1 MENKMMYSLNS
12 NIDVDGKRYHVQT
25 EKLGWQIVTLVF
37 EGGAV
42 IARHKKDLSEVGAVE
57 MSPNDFATLMK
68 AQHQAVI
75 GEIHSHNKT
84 VNSNNGQATSE
95 AGALDDVVYGPSTL
109 PETPPKKVHGNS
121 DTTKNDDLI
130 SRFLNEWAD
139 EEEPE
144 KK

>member
-1 MENKMMYSLNS
+1 MMYSLNS

-42 IARHKKDLSEVGAVE
+42 IARHKKDLSEMGAVE
-57 MSPNDFATLMK
+57 MSPNECATFMK

-75 GEIHSHNKT
+75 SEIRSHNKT
-84 VNSNNGQATSE
+84 VNSNGQANGNGQTLE
-95 AGALDDVVYGPSTL
+95 DVVCGPSTL
-109 PETPPKKVHGNS
+109 PGTRPKKVPNNDDS
-121 DTTKNDDLI
+121 TKSDDLI
-130 SRFLNEWAD
+130 SKFLNEWAD

>member
-57 MSPNDFATLMK
+57 MSPDEFATLMK
-68 AQHQAVI
+68 EQHQAVI
-75 GEIHSHNKT
+75 NEIHTHTKT
-84 VNSNNGQATSE
+84 VAENNGQPKSVVDS
-95 AGALDDVVYGPSTL
+95 LDDVVYGPSTL

-121 DTTKNDDLI
+121 ETTKNDDLI

>member
-1 MENKMMYSLNS
+1 MMYSLNS

-57 MSPNDFATLMK
+57 MSPGDFATLMK
-68 AQHQAVI
+68 TQHQAVI
-75 GEIHSHNKT
+75 SEIRSHTKT
-84 VNSNNGQATSE
+84 VAENNGQPKS
-95 AGALDDVVYGPSTL
+95 VVDTLEEVVGPSTL
-109 PETPPKKVHGNS
+109 PTNPLKKNHNDDNGNKS
-121 DTTKNDDLI
+121 DDLI
-130 SRFLNEWAD
+130 SKFLNEWAD

-144 KK
+144 QK

>member
-1 MENKMMYSLNS
+1 MMYSLNS

-42 IARHKKDLSEVGAVE
+42 IARRKHDLSEVGTVE

-75 GEIHSHNKT
+75 GEIRSQTRTANA
-84 VNSNNGQATSE
+84 NNGQQSSE
-95 AGALDDVVYGPSTL
+95 GGSLEEVVCGSSTL
-109 PETPPKKVHGNS
+109 PESPVKKVPSN
-121 DTTKNDDLI
+121 DITTRNDDLI
-130 SRFLNEWAD
+130 SKFLNEWAD
-139 EEEPE
+139 EEEPG
-144 KK
+144 K

>member
-1 MENKMMYSLNS
+1 MMYSLNS

-42 IARHKKDLSEVGAVE
+42 IARHKKDLSDVGAVE

-75 GEIHSHNKT
+75 SEIRSHTKT
-84 VNSNNGQATSE
+84 VNANNGQIT
-95 AGALDDVVYGPSTL
+95 GVVESLEEVVCGPSTL
-109 PETPPKKVHGNS
+109 P
-121 DTTKNDDLI
+121 
-130 SRFLNEWAD
+130 
-139 EEEPE
+139 
-144 KK
+144 